1 MKYIKKFN
9 ETKKEDKVEDQEVLF
24 NAEVLVDKDE
34 KPSFTTDVQE
44 DQEKVK
50 KEFDKLMKVKNF
62 ENFTIEIEVKKTED
76 SEEQTLLGGPES
88 THTLHDNNMR
98 NMYSEEEVG
107 CGCCD
112 DCTGQSDCDCCQDCT
127 CGDEEV
133 QQTNPESEI
142 KVMNLSDF
150 MNSIAGQ

>member
-1 MKYIKKFN
+1 MKHIKKFN
-9 ETKKEDKVEDQEVLF
+9 ETKKDEKVKDQEVLF

-34 KPSFTTDVQE
+34 KPSFKTAEEE

-50 KEFDKLMKVKNF
+50 KEFDKLIKVKKF
-62 ENFTIEIEVKKTED
+62 EAFIHVDIHVDNIDEVEIENQYDTE
-76 SEEQTLLGGPES
+76 G
-88 THTLHDNNMR
+88 H
-98 NMYSEEEVG
+98 EEESEQEVQQVG

-112 DCTGQSDCDCCQDCT
+112 ECTGQSDCECCQDCS
-127 CGDEEV
+127 CGDSGEEHTMN
-133 QQTNPESEI
+133 QP

>member
-1 MKYIKKFN
+1 MKHIKKFN
-9 ETKKEDKVEDQEVLF
+9 ETKKDEKVKDQEVLF

-34 KPSFTTDVQE
+34 KPSFKTGEQE

-50 KEFDKLMKVKNF
+50 KEFDKLTKVKKF
-62 ENFTIEIEVKKTED
+62 EAFIDVDIHIDNIDEVEIENEYDTEGHEEE
-76 SEEQTLLGGPES
+76 SEEEV
-88 THTLHDNNMR
+88 H
-98 NMYSEEEVG
+98 EVG

-112 DCTGQSDCDCCQDCT
+112 ECTGQSDCECCSDCS
-127 CGDEEV
+127 CGESGEEHTMN
-133 QQTNPESEI
+133 QP